1 MKIDV
6 EFSRINNTRIK
17 SVFLHTSSLIPILIH
32 LTHVNVFHLI
42 REKIIRYIKIS
53 FCIIENIFIHLLTY
67 KLI

>member
-42 REKIIRYIKIS
+42 REKII
-53 FCIIENIFIHLLTY
+53 
-67 KLI
+67 